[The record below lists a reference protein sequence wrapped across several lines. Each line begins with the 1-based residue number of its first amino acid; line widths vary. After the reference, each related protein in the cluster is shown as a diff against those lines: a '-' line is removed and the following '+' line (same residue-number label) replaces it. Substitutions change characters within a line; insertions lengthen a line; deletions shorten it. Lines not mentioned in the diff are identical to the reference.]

1 MKQYVLFGSLALLIV
16 CLFFPSIK
24 LRKTADRAYSDYQ
37 ISPQLKKRIAKE
49 TSELPHDYSVID
61 YCLSLTAELLDF
73 SEKNNIKQGKANCVG
88 YTKLFT
94 GICNYALKVN
104 HCDGRAMPVVG
115 YIQWCGINLCDAALV
130 VAPEEYKSFVK
141 DHDFVE
147 LEYDQK
153 HVYIDPTIYDAT
165 GDECTTTIS
174 K

>member
-1 MKQYVLFGSLALLIV
+1 MKKLLFSLILVLGVSLSGFAQSEKSAV
-16 CLFFPSIK
+16 DETV
-24 LRKTADRAYSDYQ
+24 KTVAN
-37 ISPQLKKRIAKE
+37 KAKE
-49 TSELPHDYSVID
+49 APTGTVYGLVKE
-61 YCLSLTAELLDF
+61 
-73 SEKNNIKQGKANCVG
+73 NCVG